1 MKLQKLKIRNI
12 ASIEDAEIDFE
23 KTPLS
28 DSELFLITGKTGSGK
43 STILD
48 AICLALY
55 ASTPRLENTKMQG
68 ATKDKDQKVTVSDPR
83 QLLRR
88 NTGEGY
94 VRLTLTGTDRVPYEA
109 EWAVRR
115 ARGNASGNLQAK
127 SWTLKD
133 LSTNTSY
140 TKDADIR
147 SVMAS
152 AIGLT
157 FEQFCRTTMLA
168 QGEFTRFLNSD
179 DKDKAAILEKI
190 TGVNVYSEIGAAIYN
205 ITSEKLALYKE
216 AQLRA
221 DSIEIPSDEEIKNLE
236 DEQQRYSLQHQ
247 EMEKE
252 RQEITKKISWLQQ
265 YNDVLTLVSEAKAA
279 VEKAKEQKESEEYK
293 IGSKLVSDW
302 NESADARDQYVS
314 LLDAEAEKRR
324 LEAKMQ
330 FCKEEFGLLRGACE
344 WEAGMLAGAKEALA
358 ELQAEADK
366 SSAYV
371 GLYQNEQTVSA
382 YLNSLSLAQAYII
395 DQTNRLSKL
404 TEALQSAAQ
413 RKDEEQRLYN
423 QEEAR
428 FNAANEEL
436 KAAEVQLEEYG
447 LPSYRKSFDEHTK
460 KSNML
465 TEASADMAAY
475 SLALSAKDETQGQID
490 SIQKSICEKQMEHA
504 AAKLLTDKAEV
515 AKNVAFEI
523 CEKQKAGIDDWA
535 KAVRATLSINDE
547 CPVCRH
553 KVEVLPTDEEV
564 DRIYAIAYDSYRKA
578 LDAYE
583 ESSCKSNKLA
593 AELLAFKQQLNGLQE
608 TQKRNDDR
616 VQKCRLSA
624 ASSLKALELELA
636 EGVEDVIAGLINETK
651 NVLKEIRAKIGV
663 GEQLERAVTLKRN
676 SLDSLRKVKDEAFA
690 ALENAKK
697 KENDAD
703 RLISAANAVISEKK
717 CRVKEMF
724 AALEDLLAGYDCID
738 IDWHEKPAAYQEEL
752 HRLAGLY
759 AELQKKVI
767 EEAQNVQH
775 IQTEYDSLID
785 VAAQISR
792 EIPEW
797 GDVVSMPKARMDN
810 PVRKANSI
818 LAEGK
823 TCKAQL
829 EEVIMRLHQCNAA
842 IDEFLGNQQ
851 DIDRERLVEL
861 SKLALSQITDVNN
874 RLEKIRTEA
883 ATAQTKLDEHNR
895 SMSTIIAD
903 QPQFKEDESKDVLET
918 LLAAR
923 TDELRVL
930 SENKGAI
937 EEKLKQISENKQKVG
952 HLQEEINLCR
962 SEWEKWDRLN
972 SHFGDSTGAK
982 FRKIAQSYVL
992 ANLIRAANAYMK
1004 TLSDR
1009 YTLAVEPGEFV
1020 IMVEDARQGYAK
1032 RAVSTISGGESF
1044 LVSLSLALALSDI
1057 GHTLAVD
1064 ILFIDEGF
1072 GTLSGEHLM
1081 NAIGTLKTLHRKS
1094 GRKVGI
1100 ISHVEELKEK
1110 IPVQIRVEQEGN
1122 SSKSTIKI
1130 V

>member
-94 VRLTLTGTDRVPYEA
+94 VRLTFTGTDRVPYEA

-330 FCKEEFGLLRGACE
+330 VCKEEFGLLRGACE
-344 WEAGMLAGAKEALA
+344 WESGMLAGAKEALA

-651 NVLKEIRAKIGV
+651 NVLEEIRAKIGV

-1020 IMVEDARQGYAK
+1020 IMVEDARQGFAK

>member
-1 MKLQKLKIRNI
+1 MKLQKLIIHNI
-12 ASIEDAEIDFE
+12 ASIEDATIDFE
-23 KTPLS
+23 MTPLS

-43 STILD
+43 STLLD

-68 ATKDKDQKVTVSDPR
+68 STRDKEQKITVSDPR

-94 VRLTLTGTDRVPYEA
+94 VKLTFIGTDRVPYEA

-140 TKDADIR
+140 TKDVDIR

-190 TGVNVYSEIGAAIYN
+190 TGVNIYSEIGVAIFD
-205 ITSEKLALYKE
+205 ITSQKLSLYKE

-221 DSIEIPSDEEIKNLE
+221 DSIEIPSDEEIRKLE
-236 DEQQRYSLQHQ
+236 DEQQQYSLQHQ

-265 YNDVLTLVSEAKAA
+265 YDDVLTLVSEAQSA

-302 NESADARDQYVS
+302 NESADARGQYVS

-330 FCKEEFGLLRGACE
+330 VCKEEFGLLRGTCE

-366 SSAYV
+366 SSAYS

-382 YLNSLSLAQAYII
+382 HLNSLALAQAYII
-395 DQTNRLSKL
+395 DETDRLSKL
-404 TEALQSAAQ
+404 TDDLQSAAQ
-413 RKDEEQRLYN
+413 RKDEVQRLYN

-436 KAAEVQLEEYG
+436 KAAEVQLQDYG

-490 SIQKSICEKQMEHA
+490 SIQNSICEKQTEHE

-515 AKNVAFEI
+515 AKNVAFDI

-535 KAVRATLSINDE
+535 KAVRATLSVNDE

-578 LDAYE
+578 LDQYE
-583 ESSCKSNKLA
+583 ELSRKSNKLA
-593 AELLAFKQQLNGLQE
+593 AELLAFRQQLIGLQE

-616 VQKCRLSA
+616 VQKCRLA
-624 ASSLKALELELA
+624 AAASLKALDLELA
-636 EGVEDVIAGLINETK
+636 EGVDDVLAGLISETK
-651 NVLKEIRAKIGV
+651 NVLEEIRAKIDV

-676 SLDSLRKVKDEAFA
+676 SLDSLRKIKDKAFA
-690 ALENAKK
+690 ALETAKNN
-697 KENDAD
+697 ENEAN
-703 RLISAANAVISEKK
+703 RLISAANAVIAEKK
-717 CRVKEMF
+717 CRVEDTF
-724 AALEDLLAGYDCID
+724 TTLEELLAGYDCID
-738 IDWHEKPAAYQEEL
+738 IDWHEKPAAYQKEL

-759 AELQKKVI
+759 AELQTKI
-767 EEAQNVQH
+767 TEEAHNVQR
-775 IQTEYDSLID
+775 IQAEYDSLID
-785 VAAQISR
+785 VVAQISR

-797 GDVVSMPKARMDN
+797 GDVVSMSKARMDN
-810 PVRKANSI
+810 PVRKANAI
-818 LAEGK
+818 LAEGT
-823 TCKAQL
+823 TCKSQL
-829 EEVIMRLHQCNAA
+829 VEIITRIHQCNAA

-851 DIDRERLVEL
+851 DIDLERLSEL
-861 SKLALSQITDVNN
+861 SRLALSQITEVNK
-874 RLEKIRTEA
+874 RLEKIRTDA

-903 QPQFKEDESKDVLET
+903 KPQFKEDESKDALET
-918 LLAAR
+918 LLATR
-923 TDELRVL
+923 TDELRIL
-930 SENKGAI
+930 SEKKGAVDQ
-937 EEKLKQISENKQKVG
+937 KLQQIALDKQKVG
-952 HLQEEINLCR
+952 SIQNEINR
-962 SEWEKWDRLN
+962 RRAEWEEWDRLN
-972 SHFGDSTGAK
+972 SYFGDATGAK

-1020 IMVEDARQGYAK
+1020 IMVEDARQGFAK

-1072 GTLSGEHLM
+1072 GTLSGDPLM

-1110 IPVQIRVEQEGN
+1110 IPVQIRVEQESN